1 MKNFKNICA
10 ILILCTI
17 STVHAKRT
25 GAAQAPITQ
34 PTQPAIAP
42 ITPSRPSNPLAI
54 TSAADQ
60 ANKAINIEL
69 AKIEKSQ
76 DAIKDSASSVL
87 NDTTISIADKD
98 RFMNKVKAA
107 YDVMNES
114 SAEGYT
120 ELINK
125 LRQLKE

>member
-1 MKNFKNICA
+1 MICA
-10 ILILCTI
+10 
-17 STVHAKRT
+17 HAKRT
-25 GAAQAPITQ
+25 AAQAPFAQ

-42 ITPSRPSNPLAI
+42 ITPSKPPNPLAI

-76 DAIKDSASSVL
+76 DAIKDSAFSVL

-98 RFMNKVKAA
+98 KFMNKVKAA
-107 YDVMNES
+107 YDVINES